1 MGLSCLFALWGTKI
15 IISSLETIIF
25 FVLYIFLS
33 GDEEGKDGGLGN
45 VVDLIQ
51 CYQQSQR
58 HRAVQI
64 QLQPIL
70 DHLFEREQAGG
81 TLKLKRRVIT
91 YPTSFLWQVRNMFG
105 IRSQVV
111 DRQ

>member
-1 MGLSCLFALWGTKI
+1 M
-15 IISSLETIIF
+15 
-25 FVLYIFLS
+25 LYIFLS

-51 CYQQSQR
+51 CYQQSER